1 MSSKQNIGKL
11 VRKQRKSIRITLN
24 QLSELSGVSVAHLSR
39 VELGQRVPSPR
50 TLQSI
55 AKPLGFDLNELLIL
69 AGYISP
75 EPSALSEEQRNR
87 YRRYQRFSL
96 NPIWIIIAIN
106 LLMLVTT
113 IISPKLI
120 YLLGLVP
127 AIFLSRPWT
136 IVTNLFIHGGLWHLL
151 ANMLT
156 LYFFGR
162 YLSRLIGDGKL
173 LIVYFAGGILG
184 NILYILL
191 GEPLSVAVGA
201 SGSVFAL
208 GGVLT
213 MMRPKLSVLVFPIPI
228 PLPLWVAVIGGFLI
242 LSFLPFVAWQA
253 HLGGLI
259 IGLIAGYIFRRKEHY
274 FF

>member
-1 MSSKQNIGKL
+1 MAK
-11 VRKQRKSIRITLN
+11 
-24 QLSELSGVSVAHLSR
+24 R
-39 VELGQRVPSPR
+39 VM
-50 TLQSI
+50 
-55 AKPLGFDLNELLIL
+55 
-69 AGYISP
+69 
-75 EPSALSEEQRNR
+75 R
-87 YRRYQRFSL
+87 YRRYQGFSL

-106 LLMLVTT
+106 LLMLVATY
-113 IISPKLI
+113 IYPRLI
-120 YLLGLVP
+120 FLLGLMP
-127 AIFLSRPWT
+127 ELFLSRPWT
-136 IVTNLFIHGGLWHLL
+136 IATNIFMHDGLWHFI

-162 YLSRLIGDGKL
+162 YLSRLIGDSKL

-208 GGVLT
+208 GGALT
-213 MMRPKLSVLVFPIPI
+213 MMRPKLSVLVFPIPV
-228 PLPLWVAVIGGFLI
+228 PLPLWVAVIGGFVI

-259 IGLIAGYIFRRKEHY
+259 IGLIAGYIFRKREHY
-274 FF
+274 FL

>member
-1 MSSKQNIGKL
+1 M
-11 VRKQRKSIRITLN
+11 
-24 QLSELSGVSVAHLSR
+24 
-39 VELGQRVPSPR
+39 
-50 TLQSI
+50 
-55 AKPLGFDLNELLIL
+55 
-69 AGYISP
+69 
-75 EPSALSEEQRNR
+75 R
-87 YRRYQRFSL
+87 YRRYQGFSL

-120 YLLGLVP
+120 SLLGLVP

-136 IVTNLFIHGGLWHLL
+136 MVTNLFIHGGLWHLL

-162 YLSRLIGDGKL
+162 YLSRLIGDSKL

-191 GEPLSVAVGA
+191 GEPLSVAIGA

-208 GGVLT
+208 GGALT
-213 MMRPKLSVLVFPIPI
+213 MMRPKLSVLVFPIPV

-259 IGLIAGYIFRRKEHY
+259 IGLIAGYIFRKSEHY
-274 FF
+274 FL